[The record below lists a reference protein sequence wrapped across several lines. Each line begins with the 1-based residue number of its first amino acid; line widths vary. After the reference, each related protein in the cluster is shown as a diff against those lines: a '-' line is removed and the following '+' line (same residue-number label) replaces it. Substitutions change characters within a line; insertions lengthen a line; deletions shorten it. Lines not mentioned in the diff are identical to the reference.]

1 MFRASLLQ
9 KALKGAD
16 SMRWLARQ
24 WPVLLWAA
32 LIWILST
39 HWFTAGNTSRIIFP
53 ILRFLFPHA
62 SRAFLIH
69 AHGFIR
75 KCGHVTVYFVFSLLL
90 LRAIRNGRPG
100 FTITWALAVILIVF
114 AYACVDEL
122 HQSFVPGRG
131 VEFSDVLL
139 DTAAGTF
146 AQILAGLWIAGRE
159 KRISERHRG

>member
-1 MFRASLLQ
+1 
-9 KALKGAD
+9 
-16 SMRWLARQ
+16 MRWLARQ
-24 WPVLLWAA
+24 WPVFLWAA

-39 HWFTAGNTSRIIFP
+39 RWFTAGNTSRIIFP

-69 AHGFIR
+69 AHGLIR
-75 KCGHVTVYFVFSLLL
+75 KCGHVTEYFVFSLLL

-100 FTITWALAVILIVF
+100 FRITWALAVILIVF
-114 AYACVDEL
+114 GYACVDEL

-146 AQILAGLWIAGRE
+146 AQILAGLWIAARE
-159 KRISERHRG
+159 KRVSQRDREA